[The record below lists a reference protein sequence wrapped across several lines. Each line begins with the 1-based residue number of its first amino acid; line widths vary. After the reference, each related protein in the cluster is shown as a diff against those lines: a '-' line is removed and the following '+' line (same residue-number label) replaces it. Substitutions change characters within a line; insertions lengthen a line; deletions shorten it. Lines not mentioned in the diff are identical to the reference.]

1 MQIDTFRGKG
11 IWGYLDVDITFDRY
25 TNFLIGLNGAG
36 KSTVLELIEG
46 MLLPSYAVLTRVRF
60 DEIKLTGILGRKKFR
75 IQAQQRD
82 GVLDF
87 ATGYGTAE
95 PVTSR
100 DRFHMFPP
108 TAVVSYPQER
118 SRFTK
123 SFEALPF
130 MNKVSS
136 LGRDSL
142 NELMRLLDTAY
153 PERKGSFFKY
163 INKFREDHDRRL
175 SWLPDTSCS
184 SDKPVVLPDGLSCGE
199 RRLLEILGTVM
210 LLPESKPGVVLID
223 DPELH
228 LHLAWQEIL
237 VDTLREIR
245 PKAQFIFATH
255 APSIVARNNNMDH
268 CINITKAR
276 RSE

>member
-1 MQIDTFRGKG
+1 MRIDTFRGKG

-25 TNFLIGLNGAG
+25 TSFLIGLNGAG

-46 MLLPSYAVLTRVRF
+46 MLLPSYAILTKVRF
-60 DEIKLTGILGRKKFR
+60 DEIELTGTLGRKKFR
-75 IQAQQRD
+75 IQAKQRD

-87 ATGYGTAE
+87 ATSYGTAG
-95 PVTSR
+95 PVTSG
-100 DRFHMFPP
+100 DRFRMFPK
-108 TAVVSYPQER
+108 TAAVSYPQER
-118 SRFTK
+118 SKFTK

-142 NELMRLLDTAY
+142 NELMHLLDTTY
-153 PERKGSFFKY
+153 PERKDSFFKC

-175 SWLPDTSCS
+175 SWLPDTCS
-184 SDKPVVLPDGLSCGE
+184 SGEPVVLPDDLSSGE
-199 RRLLEILGTVM
+199 RRLFEILGTVI
-210 LLPESKPGVVLID
+210 LLPESKPGIVLID

-245 PKAQFIFATH
+245 PKAQFVFATH
-255 APSIVARNNNMDH
+255 APAIVARNNNMDR

>member
-1 MQIDTFRGKG
+1 
-11 IWGYLDVDITFDRY
+11 
-25 TNFLIGLNGAG
+25 
-36 KSTVLELIEG
+36 
-46 MLLPSYAVLTRVRF
+46 
-60 DEIKLTGILGRKKFR
+60 
-75 IQAQQRD
+75 
-82 GVLDF
+82 
-87 ATGYGTAE
+87 
-95 PVTSR
+95 
-100 DRFHMFPP
+100 
-108 TAVVSYPQER
+108 
-118 SRFTK
+118 
-123 SFEALPF
+123 
-130 MNKVSS
+130 
-136 LGRDSL
+136 
-142 NELMRLLDTAY
+142 MRLLNTAY
-153 PERKGSFFKY
+153 PKRKGSFFKC

-210 LLPESKPGVVLID
+210 MLPESKPGVVLID

-255 APSIVARNNNMDH
+255 APSIVARNNYMDH